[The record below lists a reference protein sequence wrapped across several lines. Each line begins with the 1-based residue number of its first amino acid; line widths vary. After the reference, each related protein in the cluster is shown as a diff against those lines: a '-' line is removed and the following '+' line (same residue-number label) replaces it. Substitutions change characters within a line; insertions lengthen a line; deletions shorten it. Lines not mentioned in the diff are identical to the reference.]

1 MPERQG
7 QRQIQ
12 KQQQKL
18 TQQQL
23 FLLELLSEPV
33 DKIEERVK
41 NEVTNNPLIDTSSLD
56 SDNFNDS
63 TLAETGERLR
73 SDEDYEGYEDSDD
86 YRYREYLPT
95 DYSANELPEPQI
107 PDTPSFADELLDQ
120 LRFLSL
126 NEQQQAICQ
135 EIIGYLDDSGY
146 FTTDLGVVVNGLF
159 IQGIRTTLADV
170 EKMLKVVQSLE
181 PAGVAARNAQECM
194 LLQLRRM
201 PQTTPGVKN
210 AIAIVTRCY
219 DLLKN
224 GNKARIRQQMAL
236 DKEEGD
242 QAFALIRHL
251 RLRFGDGGDVAYVS
265 PDFIVTNQD
274 DKLVVKL
281 TRGNMPEINYDKKYL
296 DRLNNLSSSKQPLDS
311 SQKKEKALLA
321 KSKRSADI
329 LIETLQQRQQTM
341 LKVMLAIVEV
351 QHDFF
356 VSGNPLDKRPLK
368 QKDIAKSTGFDP
380 TTISRIVK
388 SKYVQTDFGVIGL
401 DKCFTEGYV
410 NDDGEQVAVE
420 VIKELIREIVEKE
433 DLRNPLTDEQIA
445 DNLNEQGYSV
455 ARRTVVNYRKDLG
468 IAPRHKRRIK

>member
-23 FLLELLSEPV
+23 FLLKLLAEPV
-33 DKIEERVK
+33 DEIEKRVK
-41 NEVTNNPLIDTSSLD
+41 DEVEKNPLIDTSSLD
-56 SDNFNDS
+56 SDNFNEP
-63 TLAETGERLR
+63 TLAEAGEQLR

-107 PDTPSFADELLDQ
+107 PDTPSFADDLLDQ
-120 LRFLSL
+120 LRFLNL

-135 EIIGYLDDSGY
+135 EIIGYLDNSGY
-146 FTTDLGVVVNGLF
+146 FTTDLGVVVNDLY
-159 IQGIRTTLADV
+159 IHGIRTTLADV

-181 PAGVAARNAQECM
+181 PAGVAARNTQECM

-201 PQTTPGVKN
+201 PRTTPGVEK

-219 DLLKN
+219 DLLMN
-224 GNKARIRQQMAL
+224 GNEARIRQQMAL
-236 DKEEGD
+236 DNEEGD

-281 TRGNMPEINYDKKYL
+281 TRGNMPEIKFNKENL
-296 DRLNNLSSSKQPLDS
+296 DLLNDLSSSKQPLDS
-311 SQKKEKALLA
+311 SQKERKTFLA
-321 KSKRSADI
+321 ESKRSADI
-329 LIETLQQRQQTM
+329 LIETLKQRQQTM

-356 VSGNPLDKRPLK
+356 VSGNPSDKRPLK

-401 DKCFTEGYV
+401 DKCFSEGYV
-410 NDDGEQVAVE
+410 NDDGEQVSVE
-420 VIKELIREIVEKE
+420 VIKELISDIVAKE
-433 DLRNPLTDEQIA
+433 DPRAPLTDEQIVN
-445 DNLNEQGYSV
+445 NLSEQGYSV
-455 ARRTVVNYRKDLG
+455 ARRTVANYRKDLG
-468 IAPRHKRRIK
+468 IAPRHMRRVK